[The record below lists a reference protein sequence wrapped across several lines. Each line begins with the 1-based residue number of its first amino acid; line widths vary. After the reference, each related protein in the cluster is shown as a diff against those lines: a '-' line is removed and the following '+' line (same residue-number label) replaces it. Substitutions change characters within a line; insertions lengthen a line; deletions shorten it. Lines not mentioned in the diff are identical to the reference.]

1 MCNVINE
8 SREERCNPR
17 PWGATEVSHQLIAPD
32 GEVARCGGS
41 LLVITLHAC
50 VEECGGCATGPTG
63 GGTAANLSR
72 GISWVTSGGGRHD
85 AQRCPIKVAPLRL
98 ALCSCHGTIES
109 ANLLNGCDG
118 CTRSAPGFK
127 ERCNILIIGDRQE
140 ELAHAP
146 QGVWRVEERV
156 AADRLNAPANL
167 RIPLCSKCWRDG
179 GEDADL
185 CSELQ
190 CTCWRGGSEYP
201 VNLCADAFTREAR
214 SEWGIAPDRCGGP
227 WLQRQVEPRD
237 KPDRAKHAQRIFKES
252 FGGISNGAQ

>member
-1 MCNVINE
+1 M
-8 SREERCNPR
+8 
-17 PWGATEVSHQLIAPD
+17 
-32 GEVARCGGS
+32 
-41 LLVITLHAC
+41 
-50 VEECGGCATGPTG
+50 
-63 GGTAANLSR
+63 
-72 GISWVTSGGGRHD
+72 
-85 AQRCPIKVAPLRL
+85 APLRL
-98 ALCSCHGTIES
+98 ALRSCHGTIES

-127 ERCNILIIGDRQE
+127 ERCNILIIGDRQK

-146 QGVWRVEERV
+146 QGVWRVGERV
-156 AADRLNAPANL
+156 AADRLDAPANL
-167 RIPLCSKCWRDG
+167 RTPLCSKCWRDG

-190 CTCWRGGSEYP
+190 CTCWSLGGENP
-201 VNLCADAFTREAR
+201 VNLCTDAFTREAR

-252 FGGISNGAQ
+252 FGRIANGAQ